1 MLVRTWKTGE
11 ATSTLGL
18 SHEVLLELRASHKD
32 GEEFIRA
39 LHQRG
44 VNSKPL
50 QEKLKCLVPVNPK
63 R

>member
-1 MLVRTWKTGE
+1 MLARTWKTGA
-11 ATSTLGL
+11 ATSALCL
-18 SHEVLLELRASHKD
+18 SHEALLELRASHKD
-32 GEEFIRA
+32 GKEFIRA

-50 QEKLKCLVPVNPK
+50 REKLKCLVPVDPK